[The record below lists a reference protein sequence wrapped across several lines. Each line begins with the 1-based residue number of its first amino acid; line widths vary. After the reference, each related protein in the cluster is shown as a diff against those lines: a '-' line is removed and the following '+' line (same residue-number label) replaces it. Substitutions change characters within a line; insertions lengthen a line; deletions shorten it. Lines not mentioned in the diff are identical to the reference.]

1 MLSDA
6 SSEAAA
12 VSANI
17 LVTVPV
23 SLPKGTLTGPSA
35 FWKHVY
41 DTVRTAAPF
50 PLQLEESIEAVRFSH
65 LMKKTSP
72 FGK

>member
-1 MLSDA
+1 MRTPQIRDMH
-6 SSEAAA
+6 EEFPVQT
-12 VSANI
+12 VS
-17 LVTVPV
+17 V
-23 SLPKGTLTGPSA
+23 SLARDTMHGPSA

-41 DTVRTAAPF
+41 DTIRTAAPF
-50 PLQLEESIEAVRFSH
+50 PLQLEDSIESIKFSH

>member
-1 MLSDA
+1 MPIA
-6 SSEAAA
+6 
-12 VSANI
+12 
-17 LVTVPV
+17 
-23 SLPKGTLTGPSA
+23 LPKGTMYGPSA

-50 PLQLEESIEAVRFSH
+50 PIQLEDSIEAVKFAH

>member
-1 MLSDA
+1 MVDLHETFPIV
-6 SSEAAA
+6 SEKVA
-12 VSANI
+12 
-17 LVTVPV
+17 
-23 SLPKGTLTGPSA
+23 LPAGEPYGPDA
-35 FWKHVY
+35 FWRHVY

-50 PLQLEESIEAVRFSH
+50 PLQIEDSIEALKFAH

>member
-1 MLSDA
+1 MRTPEIVDLH
-6 SSEAAA
+6 EQFP
-12 VSANI
+12 VVKI
-17 LVTVPV
+17 PV
-23 SLPKGTLTGPSA
+23 SLPKGTMYGPSA

-50 PLQLEESIEAVRFSH
+50 PIQLEDSIEAVKFAH

>member
-1 MLSDA
+1 MRTPQIRDMH
-6 SSEAAA
+6 EEFP
-12 VSANI
+12 V
-17 LVTVPV
+17 VTETV
-23 SLPKGTLTGPSA
+23 SLPKGVPHGPTA
-35 FWKHVY
+35 FWQHVY

-50 PLQLEESIEAVRFSH
+50 PLHLDESIETVKFAQ

>member
-1 MLSDA
+1 MH
-6 SSEAAA
+6 
-12 VSANI
+12 
-17 LVTVPV
+17 
-23 SLPKGTLTGPSA
+23 GPTA
-35 FWKHVY
+35 FWKHIY

-50 PLQLEESIEAVRFSH
+50 PLQLEDSIEAVKFAH

>member
-1 MLSDA
+1 MH
-6 SSEAAA
+6 E
-12 VSANI
+12 N
-17 LVTVPV
+17 VPV
-23 SLPKGTLTGPSA
+23 KTFKVELEKGTLHGPSA
-35 FWKHVY
+35 FWKHLY

-50 PLQLEESIEAVRFSH
+50 PLALEDSLEAVKFAH

>member
-1 MLSDA
+1 MRTPEIKDLHEQFPIA
-6 SSEAAA
+6 E
-12 VSANI
+12 I
-17 LVTVPV
+17 PVT
-23 SLPKGTLTGPSA
+23 LPKGSMYGISA

-50 PLQLEESIEAVRFSH
+50 PLALEDAIEAVKFAH

>member
-1 MLSDA
+1 MH
-6 SSEAAA
+6 EE
-12 VSANI
+12 
-17 LVTVPV
+17 VPV
-23 SLPKGTLTGPSA
+23 KTYDVSLAKGTLHGPSA

-50 PLQLEESIEAVRFSH
+50 PLSLEDSLEAVKFAH